1 VSVDDGRT
9 PVSLADYLN
18 LLRRRKW
25 VFLSTAILVPTVALV
40 LSMRSTP
47 AYEASVKILVNQQ
60 NVPGMATGSYVDPAR
75 VSQTQADLSRVL
87 EVARRTVEDAHVP
100 GLTPARLLMKSSV
113 QVSPG
118 SDFLTFAVTDS
129 DPDVAES
136 LVNTY
141 AQAFVAYRYQYD
153 RKAIADARAVA
164 EEQRKELEAQGYGG
178 SAAHKSIV
186 DRISTL
192 NAMPVPKLE
201 VLHGAYG
208 PVQVAPRVKRNTGI
222 ALVLGIILGLFL
234 AFLWDVLDTRIRS
247 ADTIRDALKRLPLLA
262 RLPTPPRALRTNDR
276 LVMLAAPM
284 SFDAEPVRVLRANF
298 EFAASA
304 VGARTI
310 MVTSG
315 VAGEGKSTTAA
326 NLAVALARS
335 GRRVTLVDLD
345 LRKPSIHSFFG
356 LDGGPGLIDVTVFD
370 AHLENALVQIPLAE
384 VNGNGTV
391 LHHAQGS
398 LEVLPLG
405 TPLSDPDRMQTEI
418 VGARIVDALRNRAD
432 YVIIDAGPILP
443 AGDTVAFSAHV
454 DAIVLV
460 VRLNALPRNALDDLG
475 RVLETSPA
483 AKLGFVVTGDDATVR
498 KQSHHSGAGRR
509 GAGMNGQRR
518 GRSSAEPTE
527 PQRGTVAA
535 ATLGPDDSYAAGR
548 S

>member
-25 VFLSTAILVPTVALV
+25 VFFATVALVPTVALV
-40 LSMRSTP
+40 VSMRSAA
-47 AYEASVKILVNQQ
+47 AYEASVKVLLNQQ
-60 NVPGMATGSYVDPAR
+60 SLGLSTGYADPAR
-75 VSQTQADLSRVL
+75 TAQTQADLARVR
-87 EVARRTVEDAHVP
+87 EVADQTIEDAHVP
-100 GLTPARLLMKSSV
+100 GLTPARLLTKSSV
-113 QVSPG
+113 QPSPG

-129 DPDVAES
+129 APDVAER
-136 LVNTY
+136 LVSVY
-141 AQAFVAYRYQYD
+141 AKAFVTFRYERD
-153 RKAIADARAVA
+153 RKVIDDARAAA
-164 EEQRKELEAQGYGG
+164 EKQRKELEAQGYGG
-178 SAAHKSIV
+178 SEAHKNIV
-186 DRISTL
+186 DQIAEL
-192 NAMPVPKLE
+192 DAMLVPKLA

-222 ALVLGIILGLFL
+222 ALILGIILGLLL

-247 ADTIRDALKRLPLLA
+247 AETIRNELKRLPLLG
-262 RLPTPPRALRTNDR
+262 RLPTPPRALRKNDR

-284 SFDAEPVRVLRANF
+284 SLDAEPVRVLRANF

-304 VGARTI
+304 AGARTI

-315 VAGEGKSTTAA
+315 VGGEGKSTTAA

-345 LRKPSIHSFFG
+345 LRKPDIHSFFG
-356 LDGGPGLIDVTVFD
+356 LDGGPGLIDVTLFD
-370 AHLENALVQIPLAE
+370 AHLEDALVPIPLGE
-384 VNGNGTV
+384 VNGDGTV
-391 LHHAQGS
+391 PYLAQGS
-398 LEVLPLG
+398 LDVLPLG
-405 TPLSDPDRMQTEI
+405 TPLSDPDRLQTEI
-418 VGARIVDALRNRAD
+418 VGARIVDGLRNRAD

-443 AGDTVAFSAHV
+443 AGDTVALSAHV

-460 VRLNALPRNALDDLG
+460 VRLNGLPRNALGDLG

-498 KQSHHSGAGRR
+498 KQSQHSGAGRR
-509 GAGMNGQRR
+509 SAGMNGQRR
-518 GRSSAEPTE
+518 GGRSSAEPTE
-527 PQRGTVAA
+527 RRRGTVAA
-535 ATLGPDDSYAAGR
+535 ATPDPNDSYAAER